1 MPFVGGILIMITVI
15 KQGNLATIQDE
26 GRRGYQAWG
35 MPVSGAMDQYA
46 CHMANLLAGNKVN
59 AAVIEMTAEGIILKF
74 DKSQLVSVCG
84 ADMQGMVNENP
95 VANWSSFIVPDGGT
109 LSFSR
114 ALSGQRAY
122 VAVHGGFDVPKV
134 LGSRSTYTVAGIGGY
149 EGRIL
154 HQGDILYLADDTEKK
169 VCTTKIPSAYIPQ
182 YTMECTLRI
191 MMGPQYS
198 LFSNEAIHQFLTG
211 TYVVESSNRVAYQ
224 LAGPKI
230 MSIVKTNMVSEAV
243 SPGAIQI
250 PSGGAPCI
258 VATADHGTTRGFAK
272 IGYVIQADLM
282 NLVQAKDGNKIHF
295 MAVTQQEAVTSL
307 KQIQQDYEAVKNYI
321 ERSFSSTFKKSE

>member
-1 MPFVGGILIMITVI
+1 MITVI
-15 KQGNLATIQDE
+15 RQGNSATIQDE

-35 MPVSGAMDQYA
+35 MPVSGAMDPYA
-46 CHMANLLAGNKVN
+46 CHMANLLVGNKVS
-59 AAVIEMTAEGIILKF
+59 AAVIEMTEEGIILKF

-95 VANWSSFIVPDGGT
+95 VKNWSSFIVPDGGT
-109 LSFSR
+109 LSFGR

-154 HQGDILYLADDTEKK
+154 HQGDILYLAEDREKK
-169 VCTTKIPSAYIPQ
+169 VCTTNIPAAYIPQ
-182 YTMECTLRI
+182 YNPECTLRI
-191 MMGPQYS
+191 MMGPQDS
-198 LFSNEAIHQFLTG
+198 LFSNEAIHQFLTA

-230 MSIVKTNMVSEAV
+230 MPITKTNIVSDAV
-243 SPGAIQI
+243 SPGAVQI
-250 PSGGAPCI
+250 PSGGTPCI
-258 VATADHGTTRGFAK
+258 VAAADHGTTRGFAK

-282 NLVQAKDGNKIHF
+282 NLVQAKAGDKIHF
-295 MAVTQQEAVTSL
+295 MAVTRQDAVNYL
-307 KQIQQDYEAVKNYI
+307 KQRQQAYETVKKHM
-321 ERSFSSTFKKSE
+321 EGR